1 MTQENPM
8 SQVVNMVSQR
18 TGLGKDQA
26 ETAVRTV
33 LDFLKQRLPA
43 PIAGQIDNV
52 LSGSGGG
59 LDDIA
64 GGLGGMLGGRK

>member
-8 SQVVNMVSQR
+8 SQLVNLVSQR

-26 ETAVRTV
+26 EIAVRTV

-43 PIAGQIDNV
+43 PIAGQVDNV
-52 LSGSGGG
+52 LSGKAG
-59 LDDIA
+59 LDDLA
-64 GGLGGMLGGRK
+64 GSLGGLLGGKK